1 MDYSE
6 ILEQLESLADP
17 EAVKGMA
24 RYGITPEKAYGVSIP
39 NLRAIARAVGTDHEL
54 AGWLWLNGSRETRI
68 LASMI
73 ADPKLLTEAQMERWA
88 SEFTYWEICDQC
100 CINLFSRTPL
110 AWRKAIEWSSRP
122 EESYKRAA
130 FVLMARLA
138 VSEKKAPD
146 ERFEP
151 FFPLITAAAA
161 DPRNMVKKAVNWA
174 LRQIGKRSPGLNSR
188 AIETAEALRRTDSKS
203 ARWIASDALRELRS
217 EAVQSRLGA
226 RRDQE
231 HPS

>member
-17 EAVKGMA
+17 KAVEGMA

-39 NLRAIARAVGTDHEL
+39 HLRAIAKAVGTNHEL
-54 AGWLWLNGSRETRI
+54 AQWLWRNGSRETRI

-73 ADPKLLTEAQMERWA
+73 ADPRLLTEAEMERWTA
-88 SEFTYWEICDQC
+88 DFTYWEICDQC
-100 CINLFSRTPL
+100 CMNLFYRSPL
-110 AWRKAIEWSSRP
+110 AWKKAIEWSSRP

-138 VSEKKAPD
+138 VSEKKVPD

-151 FFPLITAAAA
+151 FLTPIEAAAA
-161 DPRNMVKKAVNWA
+161 DERNMVKKAVNWA
-174 LRQIGKRSPGLNSR
+174 LRQIGKRSPRLNAR
-188 AIETAEALRRTDSKS
+188 AIETAEKIRQMDSKS
-203 ARWIASDALRELRS
+203 ARWIAADALRELRS
-217 EAVQSRLGA
+217 EPVQRRLQSR
-226 RRDQE
+226 QN
-231 HPS
+231 P